1 MTQTVV
7 VTGASRG
14 LGAAIARLAAQL
26 GANVVLNARS
36 VGDLEQIAQN
46 IRKTGGT
53 ALIAAGDVS
62 QPEECQAVVKQAIER
77 FGRIDALV
85 NNAGI
90 LEPLEPIASSTLDA
104 WQQNLAVNLLGP
116 IALTQVALPH
126 LRENNG
132 RVVNVSSGAA
142 LDPIAGAAAYSVAKA
157 ALNQFT
163 QALAGEER
171 DITAIAF
178 RPGVVDTEMQALIRR
193 TGEEGMPPEV
203 YESFVRY
210 HREGELLPPEIPGRA
225 GAILA
230 LYVPHAWSGEF
241 LSWNADKVQ
250 ALESEKA
257 S

>member
-36 VGDLEQIAQN
+36 VGDLEQVAQN
-46 IRKTGGT
+46 IRKAGGT

-85 NNAGI
+85 NNAGM
-90 LEPLEPIASSTLDA
+90 LEPLEPLANITLDA

-116 IALTQVALPH
+116 IVLTQAALPH
-126 LRENNG
+126 LRESNG
-132 RVVNVSSGAA
+132 RVINVSTGAA
-142 LDPIAGAAAYSVAKA
+142 LDPIVGAAAYSVAKA

-163 QALAGEER
+163 RALAGEER

-210 HREGELLPPEIPGRA
+210 HREGDLLPPETPGRA

-230 LYVPHAWSGEF
+230 LYVPRAWSGEF

-250 ALESEKA
+250 ALVSEKA
-257 S
+257 N